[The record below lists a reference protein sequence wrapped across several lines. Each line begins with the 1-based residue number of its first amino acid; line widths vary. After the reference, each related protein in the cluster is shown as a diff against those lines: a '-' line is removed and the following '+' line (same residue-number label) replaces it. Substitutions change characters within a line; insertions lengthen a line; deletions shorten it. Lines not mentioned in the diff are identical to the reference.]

1 MKEVYRFVVLW
12 SETLRAGTD
21 LHWRKWKFWYILI
34 SSPRCISCCFKIFTI
49 ATSRSMSSWLVGRIQ
64 PIIIYIC
71 QFGRVRKIA
80 CLLALLPSFSSRDSC
95 LPRTQT
101 FVERRENVRS
111 VSCLTT
117 QIPRCTLNNDSCY
130 GACVQTR
137 SCSFSSP
144 PPPSSFSNACHARW
158 LTKR

>member
-1 MKEVYRFVVLW
+1 MKEVYRFVVLR

-21 LHWRKWKFWYILI
+21 LTWRKWKFCYILI

-80 CLLALLPSFSSRDSC
+80 CLLALFPSFSSRDSC

-101 FVERRENVRS
+101 FVER
-111 VSCLTT
+111 
-117 QIPRCTLNNDSCY
+117 
-130 GACVQTR
+130 
-137 SCSFSSP
+137 
-144 PPPSSFSNACHARW
+144 HARTSG
-158 LTKR
+158 LSRASQPKFQEAHEITTVVTARAYKRVRAHSPRPHHLLPFQMRATHAG